1 MRRADYL
8 GKQFFKIAR
17 LTNSSICYTE
27 THSKVPKECQ
37 DTTSELGPLCARVL
51 CVITGVRWAQKIR
64 ELFFFPSVGALVLAH
79 VRISSH
85 QGGYFSRVLGVTFC
99 FYQVWNKTSMW
110 VAWTLKGQDTPMEK
124 LAFRKHKRA
133 TLQVRCFW
141 CPLKCV
147 AGSRIKDW
155 ELISKWLNK
164 NRMSMDLAHTSGFS
178 KFNKL
183 KKVVVRIH
191 RYVQ

>member
-8 GKQFFKIAR
+8 GKQFFKRAR

-37 DTTSELGPLCARVL
+37 DTTS
-51 CVITGVRWAQKIR
+51 GVGSAMCQSSVCHHRCSMSTENTWT
-64 ELFFFPSVGALVLAH
+64 FFFPSVGALVLAH